1 MPIQQEHLQARKLGA
16 KSFGKMNKA
25 KDISNTDGKQFLRSA
40 LSAEQEVLQ
49 VKLKLSSTSI
59 THDGVMGDVN
69 EQHFIAFLKKS
80 LPRRYA
86 VESAIVIDSNGNTS
100 DQIDIVIY
108 DNQYT
113 PTLLDQHDHRFVPA
127 EAVYAVFEVKP
138 TINKEYLE
146 YAGNKAASVRN
157 LERTSIPIKHAGGE
171 FPAKPLFPIVSGIVA
186 ADIDWT
192 DGFNSK
198 SFVEN
203 LNSLTD
209 AAVLDCGLALA
220 GGCFD
225 LFGKALI
232 LGPETNTLAYFLFRL
247 LEKLQ
252 SLGTVPAIDW
262 NKYASVISEENA

>member
-1 MPIQQEHLQARKLGA
+1 M
-16 KSFGKMNKA
+16 
-25 KDISNTDGKQFLRSA
+25 
-40 LSAEQEVLQ
+40 
-49 VKLKLSSTSI
+49 
-59 THDGVMGDVN
+59 
-69 EQHFIAFLKKS
+69 
-80 LPRRYA
+80 
-86 VESAIVIDSNGNTS
+86 
-100 DQIDIVIY
+100 
-108 DNQYT
+108 
-113 PTLLDQHDHRFVPA
+113 PA

-232 LGPETNTLAYFLFRL
+232 LGPETNSLAYFLFRL

>member
-1 MPIQQEHLQARKLGA
+1 
-16 KSFGKMNKA
+16 MNKA

-40 LSAEQEVLQ
+40 FSAEQEVLQ
-49 VKLKLSSTSI
+49 VKLRLSSASI

-69 EQHFIAFLKKS
+69 EQHFIKFLKSS
-80 LPRRYA
+80 LPKRYA

-113 PTLLDQHDHRFVPA
+113 PTLLDQNDHRFVPA

-146 YAGNKAASVRN
+146 YAGKKAESVRK
-157 LERTSIPIKHAGGE
+157 LERTSIPIRHAGGE
-171 FPAKPLFPIVSGIVA
+171 FPAKPLFPIVSGIIA
-186 ADIDWT
+186 ADIDWVE
-192 DGFNSK
+192 GFGSK

-203 LNSLTD
+203 LESLTGRAD
-209 AAVLDCGLALA
+209 LGCGLALA
-220 GGCFD
+220 GGSFD
-225 LFGKALI
+225 IFGETLH
-232 LGPETNTLAYFLFRL
+232 LGPETNSLAYFLFRL

-262 NKYASVISEENA
+262 NKYAAVIGEANT

>member
-1 MPIQQEHLQARKLGA
+1 
-16 KSFGKMNKA
+16 MNKA
-25 KDISNTDGKQFLRSA
+25 KDISNANGEQFLRSA

-49 VKLKLSSTSI
+49 VKLKLSSASI

-69 EQHFIAFLKKS
+69 EQHFVEFLKRS

-138 TINKEYLE
+138 TINKEYFE
-146 YAGNKAASVRN
+146 YAGKKAASVRY
-157 LERTSIPIKHAGGE
+157 LERTSIPIQHAGGQ
-171 FPAKPLFPIVSGIVA
+171 FPAKPLFPIVSGIIA
-186 ADIDWT
+186 ADIDWV

-198 SFVEN
+198 SFVQN
-203 LNSLTD
+203 LGSLAD
-209 AAVLDCGLALA
+209 AAILDCGLALA

-225 LFGKALI
+225 LFGEDLV
-232 LGPETNTLAYFLFRL
+232 LGPETNSLAYFLFRL

-262 NKYASVISEENA
+262 NKYASVISEKNA